1 MVDALVGADIA
12 WMIMSCALVLLM
24 TAGVAFFYGGMV
36 PARSVISTKFQSF
49 ACIGVVAVLWAVCGY
64 SLVFT
69 GGEGDYGF
77 IGNLS
82 HAFLAGVGMEPNPA
96 YGSTIPHVLFMLFQ
110 CTFAIITPAL
120 ITGAVAERVKFKSW
134 LVIMA
139 AWSLLVYVPVA
150 HWVWGP
156 GGWIAKMGGLD
167 FAGGLVVHMTS
178 GYAALIAALMLGNR
192 TNFKP
197 DQNNSFSVLLVLLG
211 GTMLWFGWFG
221 FNAGSALAANSLA
234 AQAAATTMFA
244 AATAMTVWM
253 MCDWYVTGK
262 PSATGAMV
270 GAVAGLV
277 AITPAAGFVTV
288 QSALAIGAIT
298 AVICNYACRMVKQK
312 LKTDDTV
319 DVFACHGVGGT
330 VGTLLTAV
338 FATTSV
344 NPAGADGLLYGG
356 TALFMANGLAAL
368 AVISYT
374 IAVTAFIFW
383 AVDKVMT
390 VRVSAADEETGLDV
404 TQHGERAFIVRRPR
418 LPDKISAPS
427 LTAVKKS
434 A

>member
-1 MVDALVGADIA
+1 MVGADIA
-12 WMIMSCALVLLM
+12 WMLMACALVLLM
-24 TAGVAFFYGGMV
+24 TPGVAFFYGGMV
-36 PARSVISTKFQSF
+36 PARSVVSTKFQSF
-49 ACIGVVAVLWAVCGY
+49 ACIGVVGLLWAVCGY
-64 SLVFT
+64 SLVFS
-69 GGEGDYGF
+69 GSDGDYGF
-77 IGNLS
+77 IGGFDY
-82 HAFLAGVGMEPNPA
+82 AFLSNVGMEPNPS

-120 ITGAVAERVKFKSW
+120 ITGAVAERVRFKAW
-134 LVIMA
+134 IVIMA

-156 GGWIAKMGGLD
+156 GGWIFKMGGLD

-192 TNFKP
+192 MGFKP
-197 DQNNSFSVLLVLLG
+197 NENNNSFSVLLVMLG

-221 FNAGSALAANSLA
+221 FNAGSALAANGLA
-234 AQAAATTMFA
+234 GHAAATTFFA

-253 MCDWYVTGK
+253 LMDWMLSGK
-262 PSATGAMV
+262 PSAIGAMV

-288 QSALAIGAIT
+288 QAALAIGAIT
-298 AVICNYACRMVKQK
+298 AVICNYACKLVKQK

-330 VGTLLTAV
+330 VGTILTAV
-338 FATTSV
+338 FATKTV

-356 TALFMANGLAAL
+356 TELLYANVIGAL

-374 IAVTAFIFW
+374 IMMTAFILY
-383 AVDKVMT
+383 VTGKIMR
-390 VRVSAADEETGLDV
+390 VRVSTQDEEHGLDV
-404 TQHGERAFIVRRPR
+404 TQHGERAFVVKRP
-418 LPDKISAPS
+418 PIASVSPA
-427 LTAVKKS
+427 KKAS
-434 A
+434 NG

>member
-1 MVDALVGADIA
+1 MVGADIA
-12 WMIMSCALVLLM
+12 WMIMACALVLLM
-24 TAGVAFFYGGMV
+24 TPGVAFFYGGMV

-49 ACIGVVAVLWAVCGY
+49 ACMGIVGLLWAVCGY

-69 GGEGDYGF
+69 GTDHDYGF
-77 IGNLS
+77 IGTFQ
-82 HAFLAGVGMEPNPA
+82 HAFLAGVGMEPNPSF
-96 YGSTIPHVLFMLFQ
+96 GPTIPHVLFMFFQ
-110 CTFAIITPAL
+110 ATFAIITPAL
-120 ITGAVAERVKFKSW
+120 ITGAVAERVKFKAW

-139 AWSLLVYVPVA
+139 AWSVLVYVPVA

-156 GGWIAKMGGLD
+156 GGWIMKMGGLD

-178 GYAALIAALMLGNR
+178 GYAALMAALMLGNR
-192 TNFKP
+192 AGFKP
-197 DQNNSFSVLLVLLG
+197 GGQNDSFSVLLVLLG

-221 FNAGSALAANSLA
+221 FNAGSALSASALA
-234 AQAAATTMFA
+234 GQAAATTMFA
-244 AATAMTVWM
+244 AACAMTVWM
-253 MCDWYVTGK
+253 ICDWVISGK

-288 QSALAIGAIT
+288 QSSLAIGAIA
-298 AVICNYACRMVKQK
+298 AVICNYACRLVKQK

-338 FATTSV
+338 FATKSV

-356 TALFMANGLAAL
+356 TSLLYANSLAAL

-374 IAVTAFIFW
+374 IAMTAFIFW
-383 AVDKVMT
+383 VVGKIMA

-404 TQHGERAFIVRRPR
+404 TQHGERAFVVKRPR
-418 LPDKISAPS
+418 AAKIA
-427 LTAVKKS
+427 A
-434 A
+434 